1 MLFVFELLR
10 ETSVRMPT
18 VIGQTISIVGALVI
32 GQAAVEAELVSAPMI
47 IVAALT
53 GITSFVVPKMQGELI
68 IIRLVFLMSAA
79 YIGLYGY
86 LFSVIG
92 MFIHL
97 ASLRSFGIPYMLDI
111 GTFKPSDAKD
121 IMVRAPW
128 REMKTRPKLVV
139 QNNKNRVGRETKE
152 GDNGEK

>member
-1 MLFVFELLR
+1 
-10 ETSVRMPT
+10 
-18 VIGQTISIVGALVI
+18 
-32 GQAAVEAELVSAPMI
+32 
-47 IVAALT
+47 
-53 GITSFVVPKMQGELI
+53 
-68 IIRLVFLMSAA
+68 
-79 YIGLYGY
+79 
-86 LFSVIG
+86 

-128 REMKTRPKLVV
+128 QEMKTRPKLVV
-139 QNNKNRVGRETKE
+139 QKNRNRVGRETKE